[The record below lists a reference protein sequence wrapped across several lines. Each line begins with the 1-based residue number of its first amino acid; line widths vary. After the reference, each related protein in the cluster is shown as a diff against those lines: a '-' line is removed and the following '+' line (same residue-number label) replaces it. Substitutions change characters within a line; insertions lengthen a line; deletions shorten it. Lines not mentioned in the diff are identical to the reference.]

1 MEKHPKSRN
10 ALGVPKLEGRLLG
23 RLLPYLQAFRSTDAD
38 LTQGNGPQNRV
49 FPRSVGAFWHCGH
62 FVGVSSVA
70 KFLRVMGFRPY
81 FFLALWLDTWALVI
95 VPSALWAVWW
105 QVKVQ
110 VLLPRL

>member
-1 MEKHPKSRN
+1 MHWECQNLRDDCLVDCCLICRH
-10 ALGVPKLEGRLLG
+10 LGA
-23 RLLPYLQAFRSTDAD
+23 Q
-38 LTQGNGPQNRV
+38 TQTSPRGNGPQNRV

-105 QVKVQ
+105 HVKVQ